1 MGTEI
6 SYWLRLNGTFD
17 KREMLLEA
25 ICRIFLTEQLHMD
38 EKLFRSFFFATMPR
52 LMQERYVC
60 GNRQV
65 REENG
70 QLLLTLLETLTPQHE
85 TWKIQEKE

>member
-25 ICRIFLTEQLHMD
+25 ICKIFLTEQLHMD
-38 EKLFRSFFFATMPR
+38 EKLFRSIYFSTMPR

-65 REENG
+65 REENSK
-70 QLLLTLLETLTPQHE
+70 LLLTLLETLTPQHE

>member
-1 MGTEI
+1 
-6 SYWLRLNGTFD
+6 
-17 KREMLLEA
+17 
-25 ICRIFLTEQLHMD
+25 
-38 EKLFRSFFFATMPR
+38 MPR

>member
-6 SYWLRLNGTFD
+6 SYWLGLNGTFE

-25 ICRIFLTEQLHMD
+25 ICKIFLTEQLHMD
-38 EKLFRSFFFATMPR
+38 EKLFRSIYFSTMPR

-60 GNRQV
+60 SNRQV

>member
-25 ICRIFLTEQLHMD
+25 ICKIFLTEQLHMD
-38 EKLFRSFFFATMPR
+38 EKLFRSFFFCNDASVNAGKICLWQSTS
-52 LMQERYVC
+52 ERRKRPTSADFA
-60 GNRQV
+60 GDFNPS
-65 REENG
+65 
-70 QLLLTLLETLTPQHE
+70 T
-85 TWKIQEKE
+85 

>member
-25 ICRIFLTEQLHMD
+25 ISKIFCNGAVAYGREIILIYIFFNDASVNAGKSCFVHLREQQAQFLVVID
-38 EKLFRSFFFATMPR
+38 K
-52 LMQERYVC
+52 
-60 GNRQV
+60 
-65 REENG
+65 
-70 QLLLTLLETLTPQHE
+70 
-85 TWKIQEKE
+85 